1 MLQTDTMKH
10 FRLPDTYK
18 KPRFIL
24 TLLLVTFFLKGVFLA
39 TLYPIFG
46 GQDEA
51 RHYSGVQYLAEPDS
65 VRADTNK
72 DPRPNDNTLWEKDNF
87 DSYNFSEEIQ
97 KTAQATDTG
106 VLRGDIFN
114 TIGFAQGQDGKNE
127 ALIDSK
133 VWQPYNH
140 YSQPDIASAQSSLY
154 HQLASFIERFFADQS
169 ILVRF
174 YSIRILSV
182 LLGTFAVLLAYRIA
196 RTIGFAEKHALIL
209 AAIVAFQPKF
219 SFYFTNINYD
229 VLLIPMFF
237 LFTYAGALILK
248 RGLDWKN
255 AALLVLPMVVAIQT
269 KATGYILVIAALGL
283 VTCLLYEKVR
293 TRSARTKNIAY
304 GAAAFASLFVAHYI
318 YTHFLV
324 STNSFTRTVASIGD
338 YVSRNITF
346 GKFVMPSD
354 TYWGTLSWVHNLVI
368 AHTADILLIVELA
381 ALVGLGFFRL
391 SGKATKSL
399 DFLPKK
405 KYVLF
410 LIGMVVAL
418 ELGIRVA
425 DWHVFS
431 GSGSMKYSLGT
442 PGRYFLPNLEAQIIL
457 IATGLGALLHHFKK
471 ERYFEPTLLG
481 GLILMVALNLYL
493 IFDVIVLRF
502 YL

>member
-1 MLQTDTMKH
+1 MKH
-10 FRLPDTYK
+10 FRFPEACR
-18 KPRFIL
+18 KPGFIL

-39 TLYPIFG
+39 ALYPIFG

-65 VRADTNK
+65 VRTDINK

-106 VLRGDIFN
+106 ILRGDIFN
-114 TIGFAQGQDGKNE
+114 TIGFVQGQSGKNE
-127 ALIDSK
+127 ALVDSK

-154 HQLASFIERFFADQS
+154 HRLASFIEKFLADQS

-182 LLGTFAVLLAYRIA
+182 LLGTFAVFLAYRIA
-196 RTIGFAEKHALIL
+196 RTIGFAAKHALIL

-219 SFYFTNINYD
+219 SSYFTNINYD

-237 LFTYAGALILK
+237 LFTYAGVLILK

-255 AALLVLPMVVAIQT
+255 AALLVLPMTVAILT
-269 KATGYILVIAALGL
+269 KATGYILVIVFLSLAAYLLHERIRAKSHDFRNRSYAGAAL
-283 VTCLLYEKVR
+283 VAIFAFYSLYSR
-293 TRSARTKNIAY
+293 FLDS
-304 GAAAFASLFVAHYI
+304 
-318 YTHFLV
+318 THPLGE
-324 STNSFTRTVASIGD
+324 TIGSIGD
-338 YVSRNITF
+338 YVSRTITF
-346 GKFVMPSD
+346 GRFVMPSD
-354 TYWGTLSWVHNLVI
+354 TYWGTLSWVHSFVI
-368 AHTADILLIVELA
+368 AHTADFLLIIELA
-381 ALVGLGFFRL
+381 AVIGLVMYFRL
-391 SGKATKSL
+391 SGLANKSP

-442 PGRYFLPNLEAQIIL
+442 PGRYFLPNIEAQIIL

-471 ERYFEPTLLG
+471 ERYFEPTLIT
-481 GLILMVALNLYL
+481 GLILMISLNLYL
-493 IFDVIVLRF
+493 VFDVIILRF